1 MVPSIF
7 TSPRSP
13 IIFEIEG
20 VVWEPFRLL
29 CVFVMWSNWR
39 KTPAKVKKKTEN
51 DSKVVLIGQGSE
63 ESVDIFLSIM
73 HQKILL
79 AHKSTRQVI

>member
-13 IIFEIEG
+13 IIFETEG

-39 KTPAKVKKKTEN
+39 KTPAKVKKKP
-51 DSKVVLIGQGSE
+51 KMIP
-63 ESVDIFLSIM
+63 
-73 HQKILL
+73 
-79 AHKSTRQVI
+79 R

>member
-29 CVFVMWSNWR
+29 CVFVMWSNWS
-39 KTPAKVKKKTEN
+39 KTPAKVKKKP
-51 DSKVVLIGQGSE
+51 KMIP
-63 ESVDIFLSIM
+63 
-73 HQKILL
+73 
-79 AHKSTRQVI
+79 R